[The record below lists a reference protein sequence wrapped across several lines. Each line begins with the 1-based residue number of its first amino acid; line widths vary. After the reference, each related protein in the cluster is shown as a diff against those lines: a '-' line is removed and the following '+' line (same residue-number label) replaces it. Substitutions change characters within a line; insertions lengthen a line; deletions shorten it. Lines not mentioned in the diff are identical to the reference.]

1 MLNEGMGN
9 DGVAFFGLLV
19 VWMDMSFMQGL
30 EDYDSA

>member
-1 MLNEGMGN
+1 MIRRVVN
-9 DGVAFFGLLV
+9 DGVGFFGLLV